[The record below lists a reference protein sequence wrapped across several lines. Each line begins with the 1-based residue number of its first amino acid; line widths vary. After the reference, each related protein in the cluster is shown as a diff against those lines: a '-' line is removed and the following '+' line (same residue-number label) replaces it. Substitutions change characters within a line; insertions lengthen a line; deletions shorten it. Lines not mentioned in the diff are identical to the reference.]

1 MKKFN
6 TENKK
11 SRRKTFLI
19 SFGILIA
26 GGLIT
31 TLIFFTEPKAVR
43 EGATRETAML
53 VNVFRPEYGSFN
65 PMVIATGTVKPE
77 QEVMLS
83 PRVSGEI
90 VSRSPLFTPGG
101 FVDKG
106 EILLRIDPAD
116 YRNILELRKSDLHRA
131 EADLKIEMG
140 RQLVAEKDYQ
150 LLDEELRVENK
161 ELVLREP
168 QLKAAQAAVEAARA
182 SVAQAELDL
191 QRTAIRA
198 PFDAYIL
205 SRNANLGS
213 QVQPGENLGRLVGT
227 DIYWIEAAVPL
238 SKTLWMSFPDT
249 EHEKGSQVMIRNRTA
264 WPDTVHRTGYL
275 YRLIGALEDQTRM
288 ARVLVAVED
297 PLAHQTVN
305 KDQPPL
311 IIGSFVEVQI
321 IADEISNVVRLR
333 RDYLRKDHTVWVM
346 ENEKLHIKNVDV
358 LFMDAEYAYISGGLG
373 SEDYVVTTNL
383 STVTDGA
390 PLRTGSEMNKDTHN
404 GSAGGTQ

>member
-1 MKKFN
+1 MKNLDTKH
-6 TENKK
+6 TK
-11 SRRKTFLI
+11 SRRKTILL
-19 SFGILIA
+19 SLGILFA

-31 TLIFFTEPKAVR
+31 ALIFFTEPKAVR
-43 EGATRETAML
+43 EGATRKTAML
-53 VNVFRPEYGSFN
+53 VNVIRPEQGNFN
-65 PMVIATGTVKPE
+65 PTVIATGTVKPE

-106 EILLRIDPAD
+106 EMLLRIDPAD
-116 YRNILELRKSDLHRA
+116 FRNVLELRKSDLHRA

-150 LLDEELRVENK
+150 LLDEELRVDNK

-205 SRNANLGS
+205 SRNANVGS
-213 QVQPGENLGRLVGT
+213 QVSPGDNLGRLVGT
-227 DIYWIEAAVPL
+227 DIYWIEVAVPL
-238 SKTLWMSFPDT
+238 SKTLWMSFPDE
-249 EHEKGSQVMIRNRTA
+249 EHEKGSRVMIRNRTA

-297 PLAHQTVN
+297 PLAHQT
-305 KDQPPL
+305 DTEGRPPL

-321 IADEISNVVRLR
+321 IADEISDVVRLS

-346 ENEKLHIKNVDV
+346 EKEKLRIKNVDV
-358 LFMDAEYAYISGGLG
+358 LFMDAEFAYISGGL
-373 SEDYVVTTNL
+373 SSNDYVVTTNL

-390 PLRTGSEMNKDTHN
+390 PLRTEPEMNEDN
-404 GSAGGTQ
+404 PDESPGGDE